1 MKIDILTLFPEMFA
15 PLEHSIIK
23 RARNAGIV
31 EINIINIRDYA
42 TDKHQTTDERLY
54 GGGSGMVMKPEPLF
68 AAVSACQQGDHPR
81 IIITAP
87 AGKTYNQTAAQELSQ
102 EGHLII
108 VCGHYEGID
117 QRFIDKCATDI
128 FSLGDFVMTGG
139 ETAAI
144 AITDSVV
151 RLLPGALGDDM
162 AAVEES
168 FTTGLLEYPQYTRP
182 PVWQGCEV
190 PPVLQGGNHAQIAK
204 WRRRQS
210 LKTTY
215 HNRPDLLQTASLTT
229 EDIAYLGQLRQAE
242 EQPFRLHAGLLH
254 YPVYN
259 KKKQVITTSLTN
271 LDLHDI
277 ARAATTYALSSYYLI
292 QPIDSQ
298 RELMATLLAHWQ
310 TGFGARYNPD
320 REQALSIVQILPQ
333 LEDAIADIEKR
344 YGNRPRIIVTGANLD
359 QKITSYQA
367 MRRLMAHEGGDYL
380 LLFGTGYGLTK
391 EITDMADFRLCPIY
405 GRAGY
410 DHLSV
415 RSAAAII
422 FDRLLGE

>member
-23 RARNAGIV
+23 RARKAGIV
-31 EINIINIRDYA
+31 EINVINIRDYA

-68 AAVSACQQGDHPR
+68 AAVADAQQGSPCR
-81 IIITAP
+81 VIVTSP
-87 AGKTYNQTAAQELSQ
+87 AGKTYNQTLAQELAQ
-102 EGHLII
+102 EEHLVI

-117 QRFIDKCATDI
+117 QRFIDRCATDML
-128 FSLGDFVMTGG
+128 SLGDFVMTGG
-139 ETAAI
+139 ETAAL

-151 RLLPGALGDDM
+151 RLLPGALGDEM

-182 PVWQGCEV
+182 PVWQSSEV

-204 WRRRQS
+204 WRRQQA

-215 HNRPDLLQTASLTT
+215 HNRPDLLQTAALSA
-229 EDIAYLGQLRQAE
+229 EDIAFLGELRKKE
-242 EQPFRLHAGLLH
+242 EKPFRLHAGLLH

-277 ARAATTYALSSYYLI
+277 ARAATTYALASYYLI

-298 RELMATLLAHWQ
+298 RELMATLVEHWQ
-310 TGFGARYNPD
+310 TGFGAKYNPD
-320 REQALSIVQILPQ
+320 RERALSIVQILPQ
-333 LEDAIADIEKR
+333 LADAVNDIARR
-344 YGNRPRIIVTGANLD
+344 YGNKPRIIVTGANLN
-359 QKITSYQA
+359 QQITSYQE
-367 MRRLMAHEGGDYL
+367 MRQIMAREGGDYL
-380 LLFGTGYGLTK
+380 LLFGTGYGLAQ
-391 EITDMADFRLCPIY
+391 EITDQADFRLCPIY
-405 GRAGY
+405 GKEGY
-410 DHLSV
+410 NHLSV

>member
-31 EINIINIRDYA
+31 EINVINIRDYA

-68 AAVSACQQGDHPR
+68 AAAAYAQQGSPCR
-81 IIITAP
+81 VIITSP
-87 AGKTYNQTAAQELSQ
+87 AGKTYNQTLAQELAQ
-102 EGHLII
+102 EEHLVI

-117 QRFIDKCATDI
+117 QRFIDSCATDML
-128 FSLGDFVMTGG
+128 SLGDFVMTGG
-139 ETAAI
+139 ETAAL
-144 AITDSVV
+144 AITDSIV
-151 RLLPGALGDDM
+151 RLLPGALGDEM

-190 PPVLQGGNHAQIAK
+190 PSVLQGGNHAQIAK
-204 WRRRQS
+204 WRRQQA

-215 HNRPDLLQTASLTT
+215 HNRPDLLQTASLSA
-229 EDIAYLGQLRQAE
+229 EDIAFLGELRKKE
-242 EQPFRLHAGLLH
+242 EKPFRLHAGLLH

-277 ARAATTYALSSYYLI
+277 ARAATTYALASYYLI

-298 RELMATLLAHWQ
+298 RELMATLVEHWQ
-310 TGFGARYNPD
+310 TGFGAKYNPD
-320 REQALSIVQILPQ
+320 RERALSIVQILPQ
-333 LEDAIADIEKR
+333 LADVVNDIAMR
-344 YGNRPRIIVTGANLD
+344 YGNKPRIIVTGANLN
-359 QKITSYQA
+359 QQITSYQE
-367 MRRLMAHEGGDYL
+367 MRQIMAREGGDYL
-380 LLFGTGYGLTK
+380 LLFGTGYGLAQ
-391 EITDMADFRLCPIY
+391 EITDQADFRLCPIY
-405 GRAGY
+405 GKEGY
-410 DHLSV
+410 NHLSV